1 MDQKRRTAEL
11 WRERIEAQR
20 ASGMS
25 IRAWCR
31 DNDVH
36 EHGFYWWRTRLGLSP
51 AGVRRRRSLDVR
63 SVKFAELVVTPPVIS
78 EPIRL
83 RLSRDRELIL
93 PAGMPMADVAALVRA
108 IEGQPS
114 TIEAGGGAS

>member
-1 MDQKRRTAEL
+1 MDQKRQTAEL
-11 WRERIEAQR
+11 WRKQIETQR

-36 EHGFYWWRTRLGLSP
+36 EHGYWWRTRLGLSP
-51 AGVRRRRSLDVR
+51 VGMRRRRSFGAR
-63 SVKFAELVVTPPVIS
+63 SVKFAEVVVAPAVIT

-93 PAGMPMADVAALVRA
+93 PAAMPMADVAALVRA
-108 IEGQPS
+108 IEVP
-114 TIEAGGGAS
+114 A

>member
-1 MDQKRRTAEL
+1 
-11 WRERIEAQR
+11 
-20 ASGMS
+20 
-25 IRAWCR
+25 
-31 DNDVH
+31 
-36 EHGFYWWRTRLGLSP
+36 
-51 AGVRRRRSLDVR
+51 LDVR
-63 SVKFAELVVTPPVIS
+63 SVKFAELVVAPAVIS
-78 EPIRL
+78 EPMRL

>member
-1 MDQKRRTAEL
+1 MDQKRSTAEV
-11 WRERIEAQR
+11 WRKRIEAQL
-20 ASGMS
+20 ASRTS

-31 DNDVH
+31 DTDVR
-36 EHGFYWWRTRLGLSP
+36 EHGFYWWRARLGLSP
-51 AGVRRRRSLDVR
+51 SGARRRRWSVAGP
-63 SVKFAELVVTPPVIS
+63 VKFAEVVVAPSALTEPLVASPA

-108 IEGQPS
+108 IEVP
-114 TIEAGGGAS
+114 A

>member
-1 MDQKRRTAEL
+1 MDQKRSTAEV
-11 WRERIEAQR
+11 WRKRIEAQL

-31 DNDVH
+31 DTDVR

-51 AGVRRRRSLDVR
+51 VDTRRRRRS
-63 SVKFAELVVTPPVIS
+63 SAAGPVKFAEVAVTPAVIS

-108 IEGQPS
+108 IEVP
-114 TIEAGGGAS
+114 A

>member
-51 AGVRRRRSLDVR
+51 AGVRRRRSVTR
-63 SVKFAELVVTPPVIS
+63 PMKFAEVVVTPPVIS

-93 PAGMPMADVAALVRA
+93 PVAMSAADVAALVHA
-108 IEGQPS
+108 IEG
-114 TIEAGGGAS
+114 AS